1 MATTSTLQDAG
12 GHRRLGQWTGG
23 IRGWNGVAMV
33 FQRAYVQAMRLVPG
47 YRWWRP
53 LLALILAAVF
63 IILFLILF
71 QLPFVLYFLH
81 IRYSGAPDAIGIQ
94 ETLDGLVAGGYKG
107 FLASNPTSI
116 LLLEGSI
123 VLLIPAIALALR
135 LAGLRGLGTL
145 SSVDGHLR
153 WNRLGSYLVPAFGLV
168 FAIGFALPWVL
179 QQAGSATWEL
189 PHPRIVPVAL
199 MAILV
204 LVPLQSAAEEYAFRG
219 LLQQVPGSWI
229 SAVWVPVLIQ
239 SLLFAAGHRY
249 NFAGQLGIACMGLA
263 MGVLTIRLGGL
274 EATIAFHVANNLLS
288 LLSSSLFTDG
298 AVSSTVDTMELLVS
312 VAISLVYAWVAL
324 AIAKRRGWLASDPPD
339 LDEQFALASG
349 QLGQVTDGSTA
360 PPDSGEG
367 LSGRGGAKVGWDVS
381 QPPRSSGMDPQ
392 SLTTPPDPSGTD
404 VPDVAADIGPHQ
416 DL

>member
-1 MATTSTLQDAG
+1 
-12 GHRRLGQWTGG
+12 
-23 IRGWNGVAMV
+23 MV

-63 IILFLILF
+63 ALLFLILF

-94 ETLDGLVAGGYKG
+94 EALDGLVAGGSKSL
-107 FLASNPTSI
+107 LANNPTSI
-116 LLLEGSI
+116 LLLGGSI
-123 VLLIPAIALALR
+123 VLMVPAVALALR
-135 LAGLRGLGTL
+135 LAGLRDLGTL

-153 WNRLGSYLVPAFGLV
+153 WNRLGSYLAPALGLV

-199 MAILV
+199 VAILV

-219 LLQQVPGSWI
+219 LLMQVPGSWI
-229 SAVWVPVLIQ
+229 SAVWIPVLIQ
-239 SLLFAAGHRY
+239 SLLFATGHRY
-249 NFAGQLGIACMGLA
+249 NFAGQLGIACMGLV
-263 MGVLTIRLGGL
+263 MGALTIRLGGL
-274 EATIAFHVANNLLS
+274 EAAIAFHVANNLLS

-312 VAISLVYAWVAL
+312 VAISLAYAWVAL
-324 AIAKRRGWLASDPPD
+324 AIAKRRGWLAADPPD

-349 QLGQVTDGSTA
+349 Q
-360 PPDSGEG
+360 P
-367 LSGRGGAKVGWDVS
+367 W
-381 QPPRSSGMDPQ
+381 
-392 SLTTPPDPSGTD
+392 
-404 VPDVAADIGPHQ
+404 
-416 DL
+416 